1 VADDHLVVIPTDPSW
16 VPDEIALRR
25 AVRLVRQ
32 LAPAARDVRGTRHDE
47 VVFVDAGESTD
58 RVECPACGSELEPGW
73 WSERMA
79 RAARHGFARLG
90 VTTPCC
96 ETATSLDALRY
107 GSAAGFARA
116 EVRARRP
123 ERDELSEE
131 ELARVAGVLGHTV
144 RQVRARS

>member
-1 VADDHLVVIPTDPSW
+1 MSDDHLVVIPTDPSW
-16 VPDEIALRR
+16 LPDEIALRR

-32 LAPAARDVRGTRHDE
+32 LAPDARDVRGTRHDE
-47 VVFVDAGESTD
+47 VVFVDAGESPD
-58 RVECPACGSELEPGW
+58 RVECPACGAELEPAW
-73 WSERMA
+73 WAERMD

-107 GSAAGFARA
+107 RSAGFARA
-116 EVRARRP
+116 EVRAKDP
-123 ERDELSEE
+123 ERGALSEE

-144 RQVRARS
+144 RQVRAGD